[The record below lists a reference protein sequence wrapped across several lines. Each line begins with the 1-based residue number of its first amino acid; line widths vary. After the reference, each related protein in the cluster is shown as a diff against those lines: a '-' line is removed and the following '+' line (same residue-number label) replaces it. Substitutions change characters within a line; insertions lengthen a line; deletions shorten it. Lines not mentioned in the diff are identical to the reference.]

1 MDNQADQQSP
11 EVELEEYS
19 SEQIPDDAGQHSD
32 DEGEQSQN
40 TEQQQE
46 SEDDDEEEFYFGDE
60 MLGSPSS
67 EEGADHG
74 LVKHLRGTIK
84 EKERELKELRRLSQQ
99 QPQQQVINQPPQM
112 PKLSDEG
119 IDYDEEI
126 FQKKLDQWSKD
137 SAQYQIQQQAKSRQ
151 EQQQKELYQQKL
163 TSYQQRAKS
172 VKVAGYQDAEQ
183 LVMDEVPV
191 EIQNAIL
198 FEAEK
203 PEMVVLALGRNAELR
218 RELASATNPIA
229 VGRLIERIE
238 SKAKTMPKP
247 KSTAA
252 TVPEVKGG
260 NGAVINNLDKLK
272 AKALETGDW
281 SPYFA
286 AKRSKK

>member
-1 MDNQADQQSP
+1 MDTQAEQQSP
-11 EVELEEYS
+11 DLELEEQP
-19 SEQIPDDAGQHSD
+19 SEQIPDDEVQQDSEEGADQQKNDQQQSD
-32 DEGEQSQN
+32 DDG
-40 TEQQQE
+40 
-46 SEDDDEEEFYFGDE
+46 EEEFYFGDE
-60 MLGSPSS
+60 MLDSPAS

-99 QPQQQVINQPPQM
+99 QPQQQVINQPPQI
-112 PKLSDEG
+112 PKLSDDG
-119 IDYDEEI
+119 IDYDEEV

-137 SAQYQIQQQAKSRQ
+137 SAQYQSQQQAKAQQ
-151 EQQQKELYQQKL
+151 EQQQKDLYQQKL
-163 TSYQQRAKS
+163 SNYQQRAKAL
-172 VKVAGYQDAEQ
+172 KVSGYQEAEQ
-183 LVMDEVPV
+183 IVLDEVPV

-203 PEMVVLALGRNAELR
+203 PELVVLALGRNAELR
-218 RELASATNPIA
+218 RQLASATNPVAI
-229 VGRLIERIE
+229 GRIIERIE

-247 KSTAA
+247 KSTAS

>member
-1 MDNQADQQSP
+1 
-11 EVELEEYS
+11 
-19 SEQIPDDAGQHSD
+19 
-32 DEGEQSQN
+32 
-40 TEQQQE
+40 
-46 SEDDDEEEFYFGDE
+46 
-60 MLGSPSS
+60 
-67 EEGADHG
+67 
-74 LVKHLRGTIK
+74 
-84 EKERELKELRRLSQQ
+84 
-99 QPQQQVINQPPQM
+99 M

-163 TSYQQRAKS
+163 TNYQQRAKS

-281 SPYFA
+281 SQYFA
-286 AKRSKK
+286 AKRSKNNLSEQMQWLTN